1 MSRSVL
7 RAVLLS
13 ALALVLLGAALGAG
27 AGIPVGDHPRSI
39 AVGDFNRDGWHDFA
53 VANELSNDVT
63 VCLAKGD
70 GSFDCKPDAVKYD
83 AYKPVIPTAIA
94 AGDLT
99 KDGIEDLALAACGL
113 TEIVTTTTT
122 ATAVSTRV
130 DYANFFTFKGD
141 GKGGFT
147 KDKALR
153 LGDCPTAVVLADFD
167 RDATLEIAVANSGS
181 NDLTIID
188 DTKLTTIPAGGVT
201 PVALAVGDFNRD
213 AKPDLVVAN
222 SGSNNFCVHLGKGD
236 GSFEAPVCFEAGRR
250 PSDVEV
256 ADLDCDN
263 IQDIV
268 VANFESDDVWTFLG
282 DGTGKKFTL
291 KGKYR
296 VDQAPSAL
304 VVRDLNQD
312 AMVDIAVTNAF
323 ANVVWILSGR
333 RDAQGKKGEFQAV
346 AGKFAVG
353 EKPVAIASGD
363 FDKDRDGNPDLVVAN
378 ELSNDVTILLGKGAG
393 AFFLPEVAPPNQPPI
408 AEFTWTPAQP
418 KVNETVKFDGS
429 ASRDPDGQ
437 ITAYLWDFGNGKTGS
452 GRTAEHAYTKEG
464 TYKVC
469 LTVKDDKGAEGKAC
483 KDLTVSAAPPPP
495 PPASKAP
502 TVGTEPSAL
511 ARGDFNGD
519 GKEDLV
525 VANQDSNT
533 ISILLGV
540 GDGKFSPS
548 GTVNVGKSPSDIVAA
563 DLNKDNLLDL
573 AVANAGSNNLSIL
586 LGDGKGGFQPRGEPA
601 VGSNPMAL
609 VAHDFNK
616 DGNIDLVVAN
626 SGSNNLSLLLGNG
639 DGTFKPALATA
650 AVGEAPEGLALGDF
664 NNDGKA
670 DLAVSNL
677 NSNEIVILLGE
688 GNGGFAP
695 GPKLTGLSRPR
706 RLTIKDFN
714 GDGKLDL
721 AVAESDANAV
731 TIFCGKGNGS
741 FDQCGKAS
749 TGESPR
755 ALVAEDFNN
764 DGKLDLAVA
773 NYSSNNLSILLGRG
787 DGSFGEQRLVNVG
800 EKPNAIV
807 SGRFN
812 PDGNADLAVAN
823 AGTNNVTILLGKGD
837 GTFEDPPLA
846 SLEAAWAWSGALAGG
861 LGSLI
866 LFPLLLWLFWG
877 LRLGTKGWAELRAR
891 LGLRR

>member
-1 MSRSVL
+1 MSGSVL
-7 RAVLLS
+7 RVVLLS
-13 ALALVLLGAALGAG
+13 ALALLLCGATLGAG

-53 VANELSNDVT
+53 TANELSNDVT
-63 VCLAKGD
+63 ICIAKGD

-83 AYKPVIPTAIA
+83 TYKPVIPTAIA
-94 AGDLT
+94 VADLT

-113 TEIVTTTTT
+113 TEIVTTTVTP
-122 ATAVSTRV
+122 TAVSTRA

-141 GKGGFT
+141 GRGGFT

-153 LGDCPTAVVLADFD
+153 LGDCPSAVVIADFD
-167 RDATLEIAVANSGS
+167 RDGTLEIAVANSGS

-188 DTKLTTIPAGGVT
+188 DTKLTTIPSGGLT
-201 PVALAVGDFNRD
+201 PVALAVGDLNRD

-236 GSFEAPVCFEAGRR
+236 GSFEAPSCFETGRR
-250 PSDVEV
+250 PQDVEV

-282 DGTGKKFTL
+282 DGTGKKFTP

-378 ELSNDVTILLGKGAG
+378 ELSNDVTILLGKGAAG
-393 AFFLPEVAPPNQPPI
+393 FFLPEVVKPNQPPI
-408 AEFTWTPAQP
+408 AEFTWTPSQP

-437 ITAYLWDFGNGKTGS
+437 ITAYLWDFGDGKTGS
-452 GRTAEHAYTKEG
+452 GKTAEHAYAKEG

-469 LTVKDDKGAEGKAC
+469 LTVRDDKGAEGKGC
-483 KDLTVSAAPPPP
+483 KDLTVVAAPPPP

-502 TVGTEPSAL
+502 SVGTEPSAL
-511 ARGDFNGD
+511 TGGDFNGD
-519 GKEDLV
+519 GKEDLA

-533 ISILLGV
+533 ISILLGI

-548 GTVNVGKSPSDIVAA
+548 GTINVGSSPSDIIAA
-563 DLNKDNLLDL
+563 DFNKDNQLDL
-573 AVANAGSNNLSIL
+573 AVANAGSNNLTIL
-586 LGDGKGGFQPRGEPA
+586 IGDGKGGFQPRSQPA

-609 VAHDFNK
+609 AANDLNK
-616 DGNIDLVVAN
+616 DGNLDLVVAN
-626 SGSNNLSLLLGNG
+626 SGGNNLSILLGNG
-639 DGTFKPALATA
+639 DGTFKEAVTTA
-650 AVGEAPEGLALGDF
+650 AVGEAPEGLALGDL
-664 NNDGKA
+664 NGDGKA
-670 DLAVSNL
+670 DLTVSCL
-677 NSNEIVILLGE
+677 NSNEVAILLGN
-688 GNGGFAP
+688 GAGGFTT
-695 GPKLTGLSRPR
+695 GPKLTGLNRPR
-706 RLTIKDFN
+706 RLAIGDFN

-721 AVAESDANAV
+721 AVAESEANAV
-731 TIFCGKGNGS
+731 TLFCGKGNGS
-741 FDQCGKAS
+741 MNLCGKAQ
-749 TGESPR
+749 TGASPR
-755 ALVAEDFNN
+755 ALVAADFNN
-764 DGKLDLAVA
+764 DKKLDLAVT
-773 NYSSNNLSILLGRG
+773 NYSSNNLSILLGKG
-787 DGSFGEQRLVNVG
+787 DGSFEEQRLVNVG
-800 EKPNAIV
+800 EKPSALIAGKFNA
-807 SGRFN
+807 
-812 PDGNADLAVAN
+812 DGNVDLAVAN
-823 AGTNNVTILLGKGD
+823 AGVNNVMVLLGRGD

-846 SLEAAWAWSGALAGG
+846 SLGATWSGALIGG
-861 LGSLI
+861 LGSLVF
-866 LFPLLLWLFWG
+866 LPLLLWLFLS
-877 LRLGTKGWAELRAR
+877 LRAGARRAELWSFWAR
-891 LGLRR
+891 FGLRR